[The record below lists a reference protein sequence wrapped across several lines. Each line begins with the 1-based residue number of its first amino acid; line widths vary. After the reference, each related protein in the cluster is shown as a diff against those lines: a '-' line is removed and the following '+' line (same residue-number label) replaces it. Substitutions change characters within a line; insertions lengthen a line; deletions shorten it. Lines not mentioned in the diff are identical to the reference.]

1 MTWSFPTPSVLP
13 VAGGLDRTLTAL
25 IVAFAALAIILSQ
38 LGMMFL
44 SWWPSSPFLW
54 QLYFEILRPLDLF
67 YQLSSSVLGDISLPA
82 FSALVAAVAAICLG
96 AALSRRRLLQALSHH
111 ALFAAAALIWYCSSG
126 HQDVSLFTL
135 GAESRSVAAAALLL
149 GVFPLFQCLRI
160 HRDYYL
166 TIATGRAPSL
176 LAGREDRS
184 LSMLRRAWRMLRQR
198 RGAGFL
204 EA

>member
-1 MTWSFPTPSVLP
+1 MTWTFPTAP
-13 VAGGLDRTLTAL
+13 VRPAATSLEQTVTAL
-25 IVAFAALAIILSQ
+25 IVAFVALAIILGQ
-38 LGMMFL
+38 FGMMLL

-67 YQLSSSVLGDISLPA
+67 YRLLSKAFGDVSLPA

-96 AALSRRRLLQALSHH
+96 AALSRRRLLRALSHH
-111 ALFAAAALIWYCSSG
+111 TLFAAAALLCYCSSG
-126 HQDVSLFTL
+126 HQHNPAFLL
-135 GAESRSVAAAALLL
+135 GAESQPVAVAALML

-166 TIATGRAPSL
+166 TIATGRSSARL
-176 LAGREDRS
+176 VGHEGRS
-184 LSMLRRAWRMLRQR
+184 LSMLRRAWRTLRQR
-198 RGAGFL
+198 RGTALL